1 MNLKA
6 KISRMIQKMV
16 LIKTSWNICKL
27 FFLLDEEYG
36 DFNSLGT
43 TEPEPEEEKIEME
56 TEFSKED
63 DLDEYYMSYNLTQ
76 QPSEAEEDTATSPD
90 STDGGFEDS
99 SGRTELIYE
108 ESGQTEEEEPSRQE
122 ESSVI
127 DKIIE
132 EEQKTP
138 GEKLLEKIEKSK
150 ILERILP
157 ADDKPNR
164 DSLLSKII
172 RMFGK

>member
-1 MNLKA
+1 MSA
-6 KISRMIQKMV
+6 
-16 LIKTSWNICKL
+16 
-27 FFLLDEEYG
+27 
-36 DFNSLGT
+36 
-43 TEPEPEEEKIEME
+43 TEAEPEEEKIEME

-76 QPSEAEEDTATSPD
+76 QPTEAEEDTATSPD
-90 STDGGFEDS
+90 STDGGSEDG

-108 ESGQTEEEEPSRQE
+108 ESGQPEEEEPPRQE
-122 ESSVI
+122 EYSVI

-157 ADDKPNR
+157 ENEPNR